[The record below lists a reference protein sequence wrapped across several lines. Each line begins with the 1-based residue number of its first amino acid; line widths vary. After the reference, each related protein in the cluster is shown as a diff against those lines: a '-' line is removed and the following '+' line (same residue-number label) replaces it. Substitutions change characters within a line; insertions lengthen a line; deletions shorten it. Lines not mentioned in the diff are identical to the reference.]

1 MELAFYVLKEDKS
14 PDPRFLLLS
23 AKARS
28 MYFLGAQQGIACEDV
43 AQFFNLR

>member
-14 PDPRFLLLS
+14 PDLRFLLLS
-23 AKARS
+23 SKARS
-28 MYFLGAQQGIACEDV
+28 IYLLGAQKGIACEDV